1 MCNKTTLVGV
11 IDTVLAPKQPTVAV
25 VLQFIHVC
33 CLDHDL
39 SPSQKVCTI
48 QSSCNPEHLQRAGI
62 FVRAYPISRSNSIVR
77 EFNSIRGTETGKIE
91 K

>member
-48 QSSCNPEHLQRAGI
+48 QSSCNH
-62 FVRAYPISRSNSIVR
+62 PISRSNSIVR

-91 K
+91 KRNIQITTKGVFT